1 MSAVKTLLSILL
13 LAVPALAQPL
23 ALHQTSYRLHA
34 GEPVPVAAAQETLD
48 FLRAAKSR
56 RVSNGFAVGPSL
68 RGNEVLL
75 AASVTVKPGDYALTI
90 SATGDAGEERTAS
103 VKVTVD
109 ALATVPVSNPV
120 PPVVLLN
127 GWQFSLTAPNACP
140 ISTSSADTFG
150 SLAQQLMQTNNV
162 PVVYFFDNCVE
173 LSVNGNAIEELG
185 TTLGQFL
192 STIQYTS
199 GAEVPQIDLVGHSMG
214 GLIVRSYLSGLQT
227 SGSLSP
233 PAYLQARKFVEI
245 ATPNFG
251 SFLAGNFSSLL
262 ANGTQTAEMVP
273 GSSFLW
279 NLATWNQR
287 GDDLQGVDALAI
299 IGNAGYW
306 DASALSIFSEQSN
319 ASDGVVSLTSASLG
333 FARDAS
339 RTRIVPYCHI
349 DTASAAGALIDC
361 SGKGIADADE
371 APETAEIVLA
381 FLAGNSAVW
390 TSSSLSSTPAQNTA
404 YLAQYGGIFFGWENA
419 AGQFVADLTQ
429 ATLGST
435 SLVAGRDSGTLFYD
449 EFAKGSGVLQATS
462 KTLGTMNCGS
472 VSEPVGYYTAWR
484 CKSSPSITSVTPLV
498 AGVAGTVVTS
508 GENITINGVG
518 FGTQCSTCQ
527 VLVSS
532 TTALIVSAWSDQAIT
547 AFLPAVANAGV
558 TNLSVQ
564 TAAGADAI
572 TFMTV
577 PAVSVTSVTNAASSL
592 PGPIAPGEIVTIKG
606 SGLGPPAGVSFSVD
620 PTTGMVDTTLAGTK
634 VLFGTVAA
642 PILYTSTG
650 QANAVVPY
658 EIAGQSQVAIE
669 VQYQGASSPGTTLPV
684 ASAAPGIFTSNSTG
698 TGPAAA
704 LNQNGSLN
712 GAANPAADGAY
723 VVLYFTGGGQ
733 TNPAG
738 VTGSVTGSV
747 LKKLVQNV
755 TATIGG
761 QPALVAFAG
770 AAPGFVDGALQMNL
784 IVPAGVHG
792 TVPVVVTVGGIAT
805 AATATLA
812 IQ

>member
-1 MSAVKTLLSILL
+1 MWRFIFLSLFLLN
-13 LAVPALAQPL
+13 AYAAEPL
-23 ALHQTSYRLHA
+23 ALHQTSYRMRA
-34 GEPVPVAAAQETLD
+34 GERVPVVATQETLD

-56 RVSNGFAVGPSL
+56 RVRNGFAVGPSL
-68 RGNEVLL
+68 RGSNVLL
-75 AASVTVKPGDYALTI
+75 AASLTVRPGDYELKI
-90 SATGDAGEERTAS
+90 SATGDAGEERSAT
-103 VKVTVD
+103 VRVTVD
-109 ALATVPVSNPV
+109 ALAPVPASSPV

-140 ISTSSADTFG
+140 ISVSSADTFG
-150 SLAQQLMQTNNV
+150 SLAQQLMQTNGV

-173 LSVNGNAIEELG
+173 LSANGSAIEELG

-192 STIQYTS
+192 STIQYAS
-199 GAEVPQIDLVGHSMG
+199 GGLVPQIDLVGHSMG
-214 GLIVRSYLSGLQT
+214 GLIVRSYLSGLKS
-227 SGSLSP
+227 SGSLAP
-233 PAYLQARKFVEI
+233 PANLQARKFVEI

-251 SFLAGNFSSLL
+251 SFLAGNFSGLL
-262 ANGTQTAEMVP
+262 VNGTQSAEMVP

-287 GDDLQGVDALAI
+287 GDDLRGVDALAI
-299 IGNAGYW
+299 VGNAGYW
-306 DASALSIFSEQSN
+306 TASALTFAEQSN

-361 SGKGIADADE
+361 IGKGIADADE

-381 FLAGNSAVW
+381 FLAGNSSVW
-390 TSSSLSSTPAQNTA
+390 TSSSLSSTPSQNT

-429 ATLGST
+429 ATFGSMP
-435 SLVAGRDSGTLFYD
+435 LVAGRDSGTLFYD
-449 EFAKGSGVLQATS
+449 EFAKGTGALQTTS
-462 KTLGTMNCGS
+462 KTLGAMNCGS
-472 VSEPVGYYTAWR
+472 VSEPVGYYTAFR
-484 CKSSPSITSVTPLV
+484 CKTSPSITSVTPLV
-498 AGVAGTVVTS
+498 AGVAGTVVQS
-508 GENITINGVG
+508 GGNITINGVG
-518 FGTQCSTCQ
+518 FGAQQCSTCQ
-527 VLVSS
+527 VSLSS
-532 TTALIVSAWSDQAIT
+532 TTALIVSTWSDQAIT

-572 TFMTV
+572 SFMTV
-577 PAVSVTSVTNAASSL
+577 PAVNVTAVTNAASSL
-592 PGPIAPGEIVTIKG
+592 PGPIAPGEIITIKG
-606 SGLGPPAGVSFSVD
+606 SGLGPAAGVSFAVD
-620 PTTGMVDTTLAGTK
+620 PSTGMVDTTLAGTR

-650 QANAVVPY
+650 QVNAVVPY
-658 EIAGQSQVAIE
+658 EIAGMSQVVIE
-669 VQYQGASSPGTTLPV
+669 VQYQGSSTGTTLQV

-698 TGPAAA
+698 TGLAAA
-704 LNQNGSLN
+704 VNQDGSLN
-712 GAANPAADGAY
+712 GGANPAADGSY
-723 VVLYFTGGGQ
+723 VTLYFTGGGQ
-733 TNPAG
+733 TNPGG

-755 TATIGG
+755 TATVGG
-761 QPALVAFAG
+761 QPAVVAFAG
-770 AAPGFVDGALQMNL
+770 GAPTFIDGALQMNL
-784 IVPAGVHG
+784 LVPAGVHG

-805 AATATLA
+805 AATATVA